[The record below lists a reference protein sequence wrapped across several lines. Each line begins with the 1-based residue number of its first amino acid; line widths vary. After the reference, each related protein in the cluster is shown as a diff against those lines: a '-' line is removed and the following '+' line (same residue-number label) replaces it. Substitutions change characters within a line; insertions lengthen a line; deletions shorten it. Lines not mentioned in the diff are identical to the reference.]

1 LNRRRSARQPRRVQ
15 VQYWQPGEEIHRG
28 FTTNVSETGVH
39 IATPTPLPPAARVR
53 VELSHNGQSFLVEGV
68 VAHRRSVH
76 PELARVATSGMG
88 VRFLTP
94 GELITELFP
103 RSASKSG
110 SATGEWRTSE
120 LPVESAPV
128 PPPPLDDGRT
138 FSVRFASVP
147 AYLTTY
153 QRDIVNGGLF
163 VATARPAPV
172 HEIVTIEL
180 QPPEGV
186 GYPVLVEARV
196 VQRFQPQRGSG
207 AILVGMGVELVDLPG
222 TLQRLQPV
230 IDALKSHG

>member
-1 LNRRRSARQPRRVQ
+1 M
-15 VQYWQPGEEIHRG
+15 
-28 FTTNVSETGVH
+28 H

-94 GELITELFP
+94 GELISELFP

-110 SATGEWRTSE
+110 TGTEVWRTDE
-120 LPVESAPV
+120 LPVTVESAPV
-128 PPPPLDDGRT
+128 PTPPLDDGRT
-138 FSVRFASVP
+138 FNIRFASVQ

-196 VQRFQPQRGSG
+196 VQRFQPQPGSG
-207 AILVGMGVELVDLPG
+207 AILVGMGVELVDLPAI
-222 TLQRLQPV
+222 LQRLQPV